1 MAMTRFS
8 RLALVLLSTFGLG
21 AAAATAGPGFSV
33 SGMVVQPANVPD
45 LVAAFEKLS
54 KAEVLKGTK
63 NRASLQ
69 AHVADGSDPTT
80 HSFVIVFPSEA
91 EAEATAQRVTAD
103 PAWAEFTATLARLG
117 AAPGTTTRYQT
128 LRSWGEISDADV
140 VWENF
145 AFDVRDWTAFIAA
158 TDRFMT
164 SAPGKAGPGQVHVIA
179 TNGAGLTPANAAI
192 VVGWESMAEREA
204 WHDKYDSAAE
214 WRIYGAEAALSAD
227 ALGMS
232 LVRLLASSGASLHS
246 TLGR

>member
-1 MAMTRFS
+1 MTMTGFS
-8 RLALVLLSTFGLG
+8 RLTLVLLGAFGL
-21 AAAATAGPGFSV
+21 AAGAATAGPGFSV
-33 SGMVVQPANVPD
+33 SGMVVQPAQVPE
-45 LVAAFEKLS
+45 LIAAFEKMS
-54 KAEVLKGTK
+54 KADVLKGTK

-69 AHVADGSDPTT
+69 AHLADGADPTT

-117 AAPGTTTRYQT
+117 AGPGTTMRYQT
-128 LRSWGEISDADV
+128 LRSWGDVSDADV

-145 AFDVRDWTAFIAA
+145 AFDVRDWPAFIAA

-164 SAPGKAGPGQVHVIA
+164 SAPGKAGPGQVHVVA

-192 VVGWESMAEREA
+192 VVGWESRAEREA
-204 WHDKYDSAAE
+204 WHDKHDSAAE
-214 WRIYGAEAALSAD
+214 WRIYGAESALSAD

-232 LVRLLASSGASLHS
+232 LVRLIASSGASLKS